1 MHNVDVSKY
10 EIRTDLALDVVKD
23 FNDGVKTN
31 VKTVDSVKITTIVI
45 ENKNNILKKKPGTYI
60 TLEFDDITDTPY
72 RNMVTK
78 VLTTELKEFLNI
90 KKISKASKALIVGL
104 GNQKSTPDALGPLT
118 SDKIIVTKHMFDMNM
133 GVEDKFSNVSTIVPG
148 VTGTTGIET
157 GVIINGIVKE
167 SKPDYLIVVDAL
179 ASSSISRVNRS
190 VQISDSGISPGSGVG
205 NHRMEISYDTIN
217 IPVIVIGVPTV
228 VDAPVIVS
236 DTINYMIKN
245 YAYNKQLAKSASSK
259 LITRPVNYLKYDAD
273 MTKEEKQGYL
283 GLVGTLSDEE
293 LKEYILEVLS
303 PIGYNLMVTPKEVDF
318 VIEKLSDMISD
329 AINNSVHDL

>member
-1 MHNVDVSKY
+1 MVIIMHNVDVSKY
-10 EIRTDLALDVVKD
+10 EIRTDLALDVIKD
-23 FNDGVKTN
+23 ENND
-31 VKTVDSVKITTIVI
+31 
-45 ENKNNILKKKPGTYI
+45 LKKKPGTYI

-72 RNMVTK
+72 RNTVTK
-78 VLTTELKEFLNI
+78 VLTSELKEFLNE
-90 KKISKASKALIVGL
+90 KKIFKSSKALIVGL

-118 SDKIIVTKHMFDMNM
+118 SEKIIVTKHMFDMNLD
-133 GVEDKFSNVSTIVPG
+133 VEDKFSNVSTIAPG

-157 GVIINGIVKE
+157 GTIIKGIVKE

-190 VQISDSGISPGSGVG
+190 VQISDSGIAPGSGVG
-205 NHRMEISYDTIN
+205 NHRMEISHDTIG

-245 YAYNKQLAKSASSK
+245 YAYNKELSKKSSSK
-259 LITRPVNYLKYDAD
+259 LITKPVNYLKHA
-273 MTKEEKQGYL
+273 TNITEEEKQNYL

-293 LKEYILEVLS
+293 LRTYILEVLN

-318 VIEKLSDMISD
+318 LIEKLSDIISD
-329 AINNSVHDL
+329 AINSSVHDL